1 MSNFVLNALP
11 RTDEG
16 KGASRRLRHSGYV
29 PAVVY
34 GGDKRKK
41 PVSISLENRV
51 LVKQTE
57 DSSFY
62 SSVLTL
68 ELEGKE
74 EQVIIKDLQRH
85 PSKSNIMHID
95 FLRITKSTPIEI
107 VVPLNFVNFN
117 KSPAGKASGNFTIQ
131 QNTTKIRCL
140 ADKLPEALEVDMSAI
155 DMDTVLHLSDVTL
168 PAGVEIVQLRRG
180 ADRDQSIAQ
189 AYTPRGSVAAE

>member
-62 SSVLTL
+62 SSILTL

-95 FLRITKSTPIEI
+95 FLRITKSAPIEI
-107 VVPLNFVNFN
+107 VVPLTFVGFD
-117 KSPAGKASGNFTIQ
+117 KSPAGKASGKFTIQ
-131 QNTTKIRCL
+131 QNTTTVRCL